1 VTVVVLLGAPGA
13 GKGTQAEILADR
25 IGVPHIAT
33 GDLFRAAVRDDTAI
47 GREAAAYMSRGELVP
62 DGITVGMLL
71 ERLGRRDA
79 AAGAVLDG
87 FPRNREQAAALDA
100 ALDARGAQVDRA
112 VNIEVPADELVRRL
126 SGRWTCRAEGHI
138 YNEVG
143 HPPRTAG
150 VCDIDGSA
158 LYQRDDDRVETIRA
172 RLAQQLGALGDV
184 IAYYRGRGVLGS
196 VDGTGPVEAVTAAL
210 VAQVAASSRSA

>member
-1 VTVVVLLGAPGA
+1 VTVLVLLGAPGA
-13 GKGTQAEILADR
+13 GKGTQAPIMADR
-25 IGVPHIAT
+25 LGIPHIAT
-33 GDLFRAAVRDDTAI
+33 GDLFRTAVREGTDV

-62 DGITVGMLL
+62 DVITVKMLL

-87 FPRNREQAAALDA
+87 YPRNREQAAALDTELA
-100 ALDARGAQVDRA
+100 ARGARVDRA
-112 VNIEVPADELVRRL
+112 ISIEVPADELVRRL
-126 SGRWTCRAEGHI
+126 SGRWTCRENGHV
-138 YNEVG
+138 YHEVS
-143 HPPRTAG
+143 HPPRTRG

-184 IAYYRGRGVLGS
+184 IAYYRDRGILGT
-196 VDGTGPVEAVTAAL
+196 VDGLLPIDTVTEAL
-210 VAQVAASSRSA
+210 VAQVVALPRGA